1 MQMMDQ
7 DPRGVQVESPPQYP
21 WGTTRTWCPLLGHL
35 HPSHDMANAEVFLD
49 PVHPSRMAK

>member
-7 DPRGVQVESPPQYP
+7 DPRGVQVESPPQCP